1 MEMKIEEF
9 NEISNKEACNLLM
22 TKRMQIRMAKKVL
35 EAEKNVYKA
44 VSKFVDN
51 DEMIK
56 LGSWQNIRKGLLD
69 QLEDNLS
76 LAIRYL
82 RDNEI
87 DSVAMSYLRNCK
99 NFQKQLDEKNNDEY
113 YLSLKDKY
121 IENAYKFIPE
131 EKLTEI

>member
-1 MEMKIEEF
+1 
-9 NEISNKEACNLLM
+9 M
-22 TKRMQIRMAKKVL
+22 TKRMQIRMSKKVL

-44 VSKFVDN
+44 VSKFVYN

-69 QLEDNLS
+69 QIEDNLS
-76 LAIRYL
+76 LTIRYL

-87 DSVAMSYLRNCK
+87 DSIAMSYLRNYK

-113 YLSLKDKY
+113 FLSLKDKY
-121 IENAYKFIPE
+121 IENAYQIIPE

>member
-9 NEISNKEACNLLM
+9 NEISRKEACDLLM
-22 TKRMQIRMAKKVL
+22 TKRMQIRMSKKVL

-44 VSKFVDN
+44 VSKFVYN

-69 QLEDNLS
+69 QIEDNLS
-76 LAIRYL
+76 LTIRYL

-87 DSVAMSYLRNCK
+87 DSIAMSYLRNYK

-113 YLSLKDKY
+113 FLSLKDKY
-121 IENAYKFIPE
+121 IENAYQIIPE